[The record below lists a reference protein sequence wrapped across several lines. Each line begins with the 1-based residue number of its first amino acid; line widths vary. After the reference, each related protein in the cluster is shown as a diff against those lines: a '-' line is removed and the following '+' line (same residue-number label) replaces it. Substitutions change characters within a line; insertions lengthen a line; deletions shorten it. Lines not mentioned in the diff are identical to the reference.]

1 MQKNQDGLCEPDPA
15 KEIHFHQ
22 VAVLKA
28 LSIQVCNQAPRFP
41 SSLAIK
47 NWIITSILPLQGP
60 DVHRSGVCA
69 AGFLQWPLVGCKEG
83 GDNVYKHEH
92 DSVA

>member
-1 MQKNQDGLCEPDPA
+1 MGFANPGFS

-22 VAVLKA
+22 LAVPKA

-47 NWIITSILPLQGP
+47 DWIITSILPLQGP
-60 DVHRSGVCA
+60 DAHRSGVCA

-83 GDNVYKHEH
+83 GDNVYKDEH
-92 DSVA
+92 DSMA